1 MNISLKR
8 EMPMLNSLS
17 VYSLFELLILFFIVI
32 QLYGNNVMPTP
43 LFQVIFKKEI
53 SYNAPFDK
61 CV

>member
-1 MNISLKR
+1 
-8 EMPMLNSLS
+8 MPMLNSLS
-17 VYSLFELLILFFIVI
+17 VYSLFELLILFFIAI